1 VKKVIGLVIGFGLIF
16 AAASAIA
23 SAQTVS
29 PTKYLQLIQSGV
41 KHSPTPAPYREGEG
55 ERDRRGRR

>member
-41 KHSPTPAPYREGEG
+41 NHSPTPAPYRES